1 MKRAKD
7 IFEKFEKDFEAG
19 FLIHILFKSLVC
31 PDISIDV
38 RDSVFI
44 GSIKAKIYEQER
56 IPIDKQHLVFNG
68 KQLKNNMKV
77 SDYNIEND
85 SIIHLV
91 IPLLDNGITNLVS
104 SHDPTHFTTTGIIS
118 YTTIKP
124 GKSHYLS
131 HGIASWRRW

>member
-1 MKRAKD
+1 MSRYKSDVDMKRAKD

-19 FLIHILFKSLVC
+19 FLIHILFKSLAC

-91 IPLLDNGITNLVS
+91 S

-124 GKSHYLS
+124 GKTHYLS
-131 HGIASWRRW
+131 HGIASWR